1 MRQLKEIIFYLFIF
15 VSIALV
21 RYILNRK
28 VVIKDDVVQHISKMA
43 IKEIII
49 KDIFIKAENL
59 TSQTLALNEKTIRI
73 FCMILTHNSNLRNN
87 QVNLF

>member
-28 VVIKDDVVQHISKMA
+28 VVIKD
-43 IKEIII
+43 
-49 KDIFIKAENL
+49 ENL
-59 TSQTLALNEKTIRI
+59 TNQTLAVNEKTIRI

>member
-1 MRQLKEIIFYLFIF
+1 MRQLKEIIFYLFVF

-28 VVIKDDVVQHISKMA
+28 VVIKDEK
-43 IKEIII
+43 
-49 KDIFIKAENL
+49 L
-59 TSQTLALNEKTIRI
+59 TNETLAVNEKKIRI

>member
-28 VVIKDDVVQHISKMA
+28 VVIKDDVVQHISKMG
-43 IKEIII
+43 IKEIIV